1 MNSENKGIIS
11 VNITL
16 SEEIEVAI
24 ADLLREIGCHLKGTN
39 SPADEQSYQL
49 IFEVSNIPEQQISLK
64 LMLDQ
69 R

>member
-1 MNSENKGIIS
+1 MNSENKDTIS
-11 VNITL
+11 VNITI
-16 SEEIEVAI
+16 SVEMEVAI
-24 ADLLREIGCHLKGTN
+24 AELIREIGCHLKSTN
-39 SPADEQSYQL
+39 SPADQQRYQL

>member
-1 MNSENKGIIS
+1 MNSENEGTIS
-11 VNITL
+11 VNITI
-16 SEEIEVAI
+16 SQEIEEAI

-39 SPADEQSYQL
+39 SPADQQSYQL
-49 IFEVSNIPEQQISLK
+49 IFEDSNIPEQQISLK